1 MEKEKKTSENN
12 ASYWVSE
19 RMKYGIKIEG
29 QP

>member
-1 MEKEKKTSENN
+1 MDEEKKASENN

-19 RMKYGIKIEG
+19 RMKYGIKIER